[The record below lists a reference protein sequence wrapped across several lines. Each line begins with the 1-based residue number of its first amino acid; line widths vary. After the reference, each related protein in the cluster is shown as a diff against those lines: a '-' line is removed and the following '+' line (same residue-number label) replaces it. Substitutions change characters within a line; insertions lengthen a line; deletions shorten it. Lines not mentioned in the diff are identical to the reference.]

1 MAGETLKQGLGGAQ
15 YDPSKV
21 FDPSK
26 ERVSTI
32 ATPPKT
38 GLDVQP
44 NSGISTTAG
53 ASHYAGRNIPS
64 SNPRAIA
71 GAEAVNPQAAVN
83 TNRTTPPIAGAAPD
97 SAGQTSG
104 PLGMSGRSNIAGV
117 KSFSFDSNKPAGG
130 LVANNSSSDWS
141 PGSRNAQAI
150 AGTSGLNVGPTSFSH
165 TSIDKNGQQQTSQL
179 GTLSNRGI
187 AGLNYDEQ
195 VARAKEINA
204 NTMQQ
209 LGNINAKQ
217 KFDMGFVGK
226 ADPSNPSYRNAMLT
240 REQWEKN
247 NTNGQQA
254 LSRDKDLTIAG
265 MALANDRYKTDQALA
280 GEKYK
285 ADKKLAGANIK
296 SDADMAK
303 SVVAEREKVQQ
314 QYTDR
319 VKGLM
324 SGWEKLNVPA
334 DIAPKLNYYAQL
346 HAQAEDPKGNV
357 FMIPPNRE
365 GGQYAALPKSY
376 EAHYQGLLK
385 KMAPNDAVARI
396 YGVAKKNGHA
406 IDVPDFNRFQTKQD
420 AAKTFGG

>member
-1 MAGETLKQGLGGAQ
+1 
-15 YDPSKV
+15 
-21 FDPSK
+21 
-26 ERVSTI
+26 
-32 ATPPKT
+32 
-38 GLDVQP
+38 
-44 NSGISTTAG
+44 
-53 ASHYAGRNIPS
+53 
-64 SNPRAIA
+64 
-71 GAEAVNPQAAVN
+71 
-83 TNRTTPPIAGAAPD
+83 
-97 SAGQTSG
+97 
-104 PLGMSGRSNIAGV
+104 
-117 KSFSFDSNKPAGG
+117 
-130 LVANNSSSDWS
+130 
-141 PGSRNAQAI
+141 
-150 AGTSGLNVGPTSFSH
+150 
-165 TSIDKNGQQQTSQL
+165 
-179 GTLSNRGI
+179 
-187 AGLNYDEQ
+187 